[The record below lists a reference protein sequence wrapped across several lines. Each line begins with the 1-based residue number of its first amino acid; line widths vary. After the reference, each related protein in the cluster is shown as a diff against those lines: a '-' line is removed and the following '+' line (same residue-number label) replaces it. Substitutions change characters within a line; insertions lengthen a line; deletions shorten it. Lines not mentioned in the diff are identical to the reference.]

1 MSSCAMFP
9 FFRPANIRYLPAICL
24 PRTKLNYCQSQG
36 MKCPALGALTSKIW
50 RLTMNLADVK
60 QHLRQLGALVHDME
74 SILDDGTEDAPLA
87 FFEACEDVQHQI
99 TQLMRASFIAV

>member
-1 MSSCAMFP
+1 
-9 FFRPANIRYLPAICL
+9 
-24 PRTKLNYCQSQG
+24 
-36 MKCPALGALTSKIW
+36 
-50 RLTMNLADVK
+50 MNLADVK

-99 TQLMRASFIAV
+99 TQLMRDSFIAV